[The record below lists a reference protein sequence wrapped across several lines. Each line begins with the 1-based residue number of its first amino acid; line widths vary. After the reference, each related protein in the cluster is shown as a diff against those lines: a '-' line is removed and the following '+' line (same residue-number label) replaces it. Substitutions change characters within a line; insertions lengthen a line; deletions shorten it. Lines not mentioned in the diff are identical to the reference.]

1 MPAERYDAVVI
12 GSGFGGSVVACRL
25 AQAGA
30 SVLVLERGQPWPPGA
45 FPRTPRQWRGAL
57 WAPRQGR
64 PRPLRVPPLQGPR
77 LAHRQR
83 ARRRLAH
90 LRQRHAAQGP
100 RDLRRRRP
108 AAGARRARRA
118 TTTPCTRC
126 SAPSAT
132 RGRTAR
138 PRRARCWTPRGS
150 RACSAE
156 RPPLAV
162 AFGER
167 PGQPFDDGAANLH
180 GAPRE
185 TCRLCGA
192 LRRRLPVRGQ
202 AHGRLHLPDRRR
214 RRRRAR
220 AHLLRGARA
229 GPRRRRLARALP
241 PAPGR
246 ARRPS
251 RAPARPGRAGRPRG
265 ARRPRR
271 ARRAAPS
278 APPACCCATAPRCPG
293 SARAWGAASRA
304 TATCCSS
311 CSTPTATS
319 TRPPGR

>member
-30 SVLVLERGQPWPPGA
+30 SVLVLERGQPWPPRRLPAHAAPVARSAVGA
-45 FPRTPRQWRGAL
+45 ARRS
-57 WAPRQGR
+57 

-77 LAHRQR
+77 LAHGQR

-100 RDLRRRRP
+100 GDLRRRRP

-138 PRRARCWTPRGS
+138 PRRARCSTPRGW

-202 AHGRLHLPDRRR
+202 AD
-214 RRRRAR
+214 
-220 AHLLRGARA
+220 
-229 GPRRRRLARALP
+229 
-241 PAPGR
+241 
-246 ARRPS
+246 
-251 RAPARPGRAGRPRG
+251 
-265 ARRPRR
+265 
-271 ARRAAPS
+271 
-278 APPACCCATAPRCPG
+278 
-293 SARAWGAASRA
+293 AS
-304 TATCCSS
+304 TS
-311 CSTPTATS
+311 PT
-319 TRPPGR
+319 